1 MSKEILEVAK
11 QIEKCIEA
19 LKVEGKRSIEL
30 ITAKANTTANY
41 DKQMGLS
48 TATLKGQGEKA
59 TLIKDLAREKCS
71 TVMYDKIIAEETLKS
86 HYCRM
91 DTLKA
96 QLNGYQSIF
105 RHLDNTG

>member
-1 MSKEILEVAK
+1 MEVLQVAK
-11 QIEKCIEA
+11 HIQDIIDA
-19 LKVEGKRSIEL
+19 LKAEGKRSVGL
-30 ITAKANTTANY
+30 ITAKADSAANY

-48 TATLKGQGEKA
+48 TSTLKGQGEKA

-71 TVMYDKIIAEETLKS
+71 TVLYDKIIAEETLKS